1 MGGEA
6 GVGKT
11 ALAQRFTD
19 ELHADVLWGRC
30 DPFVTPPPLG
40 PLLEVAEGA
49 GTGADAFR
57 EDAGAHAIATALLDL
72 PRARAPLVL
81 VLEDLHWADE
91 ATLDAL
97 RVLGRRVGTT
107 QTLVVATYRDDELDR
122 AHPLRIVLGELATTS
137 AVARLVVEPLSPA
150 AVAELAAEVDVDAA
164 KLHRLTSGNPF
175 YVTEVLAAGGRDVPT
190 TVRDAVLARVAHL
203 SASAAAVVEAA
214 AVAPPMLDAALTIAV
229 CGDASDSVDEC
240 LATGVLV
247 AVEDG
252 IAFRHELARVAVEET
267 LSPTRRLALHRGV
280 LLALTDRPHGAADL
294 ARIAHHAEHAA
305 DGEAVLRYAPA
316 AAEQATRLGAH
327 REAAAQ
333 YARALS
339 FAERLS
345 PEEQASLH
353 ERRSDA
359 LYLTDDQVEAIAELE
374 QAIEHHLRAGALD
387 RAAAARGRLVSYLT
401 CRGLLAEAE
410 DSATQSIAVLG
421 ELPESALLADATAAM
436 ALISAYRG
444 DDTSA
449 IAWGERTLELA
460 RRFGGPE
467 KRIEASIE
475 LGTVELFRT
484 GESRSLE
491 RTLDEAREL
500 RLSQLAANAMHN
512 LALGSAARGS
522 HESAARWIE
531 AGLAHCDGL
540 ELDLWRLALLSLRVR
555 LELNGGA
562 WTDATSTADVILAEI
577 RDSPEPRLQA
587 LLVLA
592 LVRARRG
599 DPDTDLSSR
608 RRDLIVSAASDPG
621 WHASLACVRAEV
633 AWLERRLDGVRDE
646 TAVVVANSAGDAG
659 VVVGRRARVLAP
671 EERDRRRRTGGGDRA
686 VVAPARGDW
695 RGAADAWRARDRP
708 YETAL
713 ALSEADDEEA
723 LRDPSRSCSDSGPAQ
738 WRGWSRAGC
747 ASGASAASHAGLDAR
762 RRRMRRH
769 LTERQ
774 LEVLELSP
782 TACATPRSPI
792 ASSSPGAR
800 STTTSRRSCASST
813 CAPAARRS
821 PPQRGSVCSK
831 TGSAAVPT

>member
-1 MGGEA
+1 MSCDA
-6 GVGKT
+6 VSQ
-11 ALAQRFTD
+11 LA
-19 ELHADVLWGRC
+19 A
-30 DPFVTPPPLG
+30 
-40 PLLEVAEGA
+40 GA
-49 GTGADAFR
+49 G
-57 EDAGAHAIATALLDL
+57 
-72 PRARAPLVL
+72 
-81 VLEDLHWADE
+81 
-91 ATLDAL
+91 LDA
-97 RVLGRRVGTT
+97 
-107 QTLVVATYRDDELDR
+107 
-122 AHPLRIVLGELATTS
+122 
-137 AVARLVVEPLSPA
+137 
-150 AVAELAAEVDVDAA
+150 AE
-164 KLHRLTSGNPF
+164 LHRLTSGNPF
-175 YVTEVLAAGGRDVPT
+175 YLTEVLASGCSDVPA

-203 SASAAAVVEAA
+203 SASAVAVVEAA

-305 DGEAVLRYAPA
+305 DGEAVRRFAPA

-339 FAERLS
+339 FAESLS

-374 QAIEHHLRAGALD
+374 LAIEHHLRAGALD

-421 ELPESALLADATAAM
+421 ELPESALRGDATAAM
-436 ALISAYRG
+436 ALIAAYRG
-444 DDTSA
+444 DDTSV

-467 KRIEASIE
+467 KCVDASIE

-484 GESRSLE
+484 GESRLLE

-522 HESAARWIE
+522 HESAARWVE

-599 DPDTDLSSR
+599 DPDTDRLLAEA
-608 RRDLIVSAASDPG
+608 DLIVSAASDPG

-646 TAVVVANSAGDAG
+646 TAVVWQTAQETPASRWVGELAYWRRKNGIED
-659 VVVGRRARVLAP
+659 VVPAAV
-671 EERDRRRRTGGGDRA
+671 TGPWSLQLG
-686 VVAPARGDW
+686 GDW

-723 LRDPSRSCSDSGPAQ
+723 LRESLAELQRLGAGPLA
-738 WRGWSRAGC
+738 RMV
-747 ASGASAASHAGLDAR
+747 AR
-762 RRRMRRH
+762 RLRERGVRGVARGPRRSTTANAGH

-774 LEVLELSP
+774 LEVLKLLANGLRNAE
-782 TACATPRSPI
+782 I
-792 ASSSPGAR
+792 ADR
-800 STTTSRRSCASST
+800 LFVSRRTVDHHVSAILRMLDVRT
-813 CAPAARRS
+813 RGEAVAVAARLGLLQDR
-821 PPQRGSVCSK
+821 
-831 TGSAAVPT
+831 